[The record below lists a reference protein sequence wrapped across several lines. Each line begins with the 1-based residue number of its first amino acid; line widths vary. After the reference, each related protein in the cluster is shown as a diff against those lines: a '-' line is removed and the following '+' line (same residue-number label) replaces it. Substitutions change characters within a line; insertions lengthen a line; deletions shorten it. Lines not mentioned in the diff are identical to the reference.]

1 MTLIYDNIINLQFF
15 AEGGTNVVG
24 TQANV
29 NAYTGVQTAQGAGNT
44 MSPTMKSYYDTE
56 LLENA
61 RNEHHYAQFGRKQP
75 LPRGKGKI
83 IEWRKWNTLPNAE
96 RLTEG
101 VIPTGKDFGQTTLTS
116 GIKQYGMYVAVTDQL
131 ELHAID
137 DVILGATEELG
148 ASAGDTQDVAIRNV
162 LMEGTNV
169 MYAATLDENGKP
181 TGDLPAGRWALT
193 KANKLTPDTVNR
205 VATLLKKLKAPRIN
219 GKYIAIVHPSV
230 VYDLRNSEYWIEAH
244 KYAKPEEMYNG
255 EIGELHGIRFIE
267 TPSAVVW
274 KGSNLGAS
282 AEALTLTAY
291 TEAAAAVFA
300 PYGDATAYQ
309 ATVTEEITA
318 DIVGRY
324 AHFYD
329 SSASK
334 VIATIKIVGAD
345 PAAKKVWFDVPVA
358 GAASGDKL
366 QPGEGS
372 ADGGAVY
379 GCLFLG
385 KDAYGIIDPDGAAM
399 EMIIHDKSEAGGP
412 LNQFS
417 TIGYKFSGGAK
428 ILYED
433 RMVRVECCS
442 EFSDTD
448 EDNSAPIKQANAVQ
462 MA

>member
-1 MTLIYDNIINLQFF
+1 M
-15 AEGGTNVVG
+15 
-24 TQANV
+24 
-29 NAYTGVQTAQGAGNT
+29 
-44 MSPTMKSYYDTE
+44 
-56 LLENA
+56 
-61 RNEHHYAQFGRKQP
+61 
-75 LPRGKGKI
+75 
-83 IEWRKWNTLPNAE
+83 
-96 RLTEG
+96 
-101 VIPTGKDFGQTTLTS
+101 
-116 GIKQYGMYVAVTDQL
+116 
-131 ELHAID
+131 
-137 DVILGATEELG
+137 
-148 ASAGDTQDVAIRNV
+148 
-162 LMEGTNV
+162 
-169 MYAATLDENGKP
+169 
-181 TGDLPAGRWALT
+181 
-193 KANKLTPDTVNR
+193 
-205 VATLLKKLKAPRIN
+205 KAPRIN

-274 KGSNLGAS
+274 KGSNLGES
-282 AEALTLTAY
+282 AESLTLTAY

-309 ATVTEEITA
+309 ATVSETITG

-329 SSASK
+329 NSASK
-334 VIATIKIVGAD
+334 VVATIKIVGAD

-448 EDNSAPIKQANAVQ
+448 EDNSAPIKQANPVQ
-462 MA
+462 MG